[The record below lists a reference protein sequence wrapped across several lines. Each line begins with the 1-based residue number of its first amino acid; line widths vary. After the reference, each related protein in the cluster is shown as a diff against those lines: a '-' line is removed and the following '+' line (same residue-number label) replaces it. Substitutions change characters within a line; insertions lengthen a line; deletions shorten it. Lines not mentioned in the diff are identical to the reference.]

1 MTGHRAVTKL
11 VATDGIGDLTFDQAM
26 QRCVYR
32 SVCGPNVATAGK
44 RGIEAFIVLIGPPA
58 PLHAKLLDRLQAD
71 VARGPWPNVCDRG
84 RVRVHPKGG
93 AESGRS
99 DVVARRCPRRS
110 SLTCR
115 SCRRRERCR
124 REQTR
129 RPPRRASDVRAARTA
144 PGSPCGRLFLA
155 RSKGNDLTCQ
165 SAEADP

>member
-71 VARGPWPNVCDRG
+71 VARGRTFMIA
-84 RVRVHPKGG
+84 
-93 AESGRS
+93 AEYE
-99 DVVARRCPRRS
+99 D
-110 SLTCR
+110 SL
-115 SCRRRERCR
+115 
-124 REQTR
+124 
-129 RPPRRASDVRAARTA
+129 RAALKVVDQMSLLA
-144 PGSPCGRLFLA
+144 AVPAGRA
-155 RSKGNDLTCQ
+155 
-165 SAEADP
+165 